1 MRVLFWKHGGEDPLA
16 VQTAHDQTI
25 ICTQLFESDVK
36 ISRPISRFKKKLSAY
51 FHSFKFVFIF

>member
-1 MRVLFWKHGGEDPLA
+1 MRFLFWKHGGEDPLA

-36 ISRPISRFKKKLSAY
+36 ISRPISRFKKKIKCI
-51 FHSFKFVFIF
+51 FSFI

>member
-36 ISRPISRFKKKLSAY
+36 ISRPISRFKKN
-51 FHSFKFVFIF
+51 